1 MNLKLITL
9 ALLTMTG
16 CAASPYAW
24 KDLGDGEGMRGWAGI
39 PLRYSVPMALANGLQ
54 SYGAAASN
62 YQPTPVVIPQYQP
75 MNAPVFNPVP
85 ITPIPV
91 QVVHY

>member
-1 MNLKLITL
+1 MNLKLIPL

-39 PLRYSVPMALANGLQ
+39 PLRYSVPASLAAGAQAAGN
-54 SYGAAASN
+54 AAAN
-62 YQPTPVVIPQYQP
+62 YQPSNIPPVNVPS
-75 MNAPVFNPVP
+75 FNPEP

-91 QVVHY
+91 QVIHY